1 MTKIG
6 ELVHPIGKFSDY
18 EKYILKSDRLK
29 EQ

>member
-6 ELVHPIGKFSDY
+6 ELVDPLGKFSDDK
-18 EKYILKSDRLK
+18 KYILKSDRLK